1 MKDLLLNSFL
11 LGIALSMDAFSV
23 SVASG
28 LAEPDMKKSKMFRIS
43 GVFGTAQFLMPVIGW
58 FCVHS
63 LVELF
68 SVLEKYIPWAALL
81 LLLYLGIRMI
91 VEGLKRDSDVPVAVL
106 GNRRLLVLGIAT
118 SIDALSVGFT
128 ISDLNTLDALL
139 FSLIIGIVTFL
150 ICMVGVAAG
159 KKIGTK
165 LSSVAPVIGG
175 AILIAIGIE
184 IFVKGVF

>member
-1 MKDLLLNSFL
+1 MKGLLLNSFL

-28 LAEPDMKKSKMFRIS
+28 LAEPEMKKRKMLQIS

-68 SVLEKYIPWAALL
+68 SVLEKFIPWAALL
-81 LLLYLGIRMI
+81 LLLYLGVRMI
-91 VEGLKRDSDVPVAVL
+91 IEGLKKDSDAPVAVL
-106 GNRRLLVLGIAT
+106 GSRRLLVLGVAT

-128 ISDLNTLDALL
+128 IADYNASDALL
-139 FSLIIGIVTFL
+139 SSFIIGIVTFA
-150 ICMVGVAAG
+150 ICMTGVVAG

-165 LSSVAPVIGG
+165 LSAIAPVIGG